1 MTMASTRWRL
11 KSVRA
16 EPVEGSAPFD
26 RPVPSNDDGLSANG
40 ADNSSGRIENPAL
53 WQLWVDGTALPN
65 PGRIGLGVVLRGPAG
80 EHVTRAAVGP
90 RHGCNNEA
98 EMQALIAGL
107 QLALQHRARQLHIV
121 SDSDFAVRHVLGTQ
135 RTAVPRFAPLIA
147 EAQALLARF
156 DQVTL
161 AWQPRLRNPEA
172 DVLARGALG
181 LPPSPL
187 PPPRKRR
194 RG

>member
-1 MTMASTRWRL
+1 MTT
-11 KSVRA
+11 
-16 EPVEGSAPFD
+16 
-26 RPVPSNDDGLSANG
+26 
-40 ADNSSGRIENPAL
+40 PAL

-65 PGRIGLGVVLRGPAG
+65 PGRIGLGAVLRSASG
-80 EHVTRAAVGP
+80 EQTTHAAIGP

-107 QLALQHRARQLHIV
+107 QLALAHHARHLHVV
-121 SDSDFAVRHVLGTQ
+121 SDSDFVVRHVLGTQ

-147 EAQALLARF
+147 EAQALLSRF

-161 AWQPRLRNPEA
+161 TWQPRHRNPEA
-172 DVLARGALG
+172 DALARGALG
-181 LPPSPL
+181 LPPSP
-187 PPPRKRR
+187 PPSPRKRR